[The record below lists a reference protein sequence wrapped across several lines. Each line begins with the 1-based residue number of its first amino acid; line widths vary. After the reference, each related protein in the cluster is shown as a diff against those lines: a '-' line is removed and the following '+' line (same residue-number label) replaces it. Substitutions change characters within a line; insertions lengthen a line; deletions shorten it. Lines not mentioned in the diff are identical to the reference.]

1 MRTTGAELVR
11 QVRRWH
17 GLLGARPAGG
27 PRSPAG
33 RGLEGVRAAY
43 GLVQLAAPALLAD
56 RVAPDRVGPRARV
69 VIRVLGARHLLQAGA
84 ASAVDRPS
92 AHQVGAVVDALH
104 ALSMVALSF
113 TGRGRRRLAVLDA
126 CVAGTFAALEAL
138 VALGP
143 PEPLVGSGAWTRGGG
158 PASLKDPATPG
169 ARSATPHPPA
179 APPRAPTQHP
189 PVQVEPDELTRLDQR
204 RQHDAL
210 LQAVVAEVFED
221 SGGESVSII
230 TDRLR
235 DAMAAR
241 GLTPTDYWLDAV
253 ARDAAA
259 GALYVVS
266 STSREDA
273 GLVQLT
279 EDSEDTGSAS

>member
-1 MRTTGAELVR
+1 MRTTGAEPVR
-11 QVRRWH
+11 QVRRRP
-17 GLLGARPAGG
+17 GLLGAGPAGG
-27 PRSPAG
+27 PSSPAG

-84 ASAVDRPS
+84 ASAVDRPL

-104 ALSMVALSF
+104 AISMVALSL
-113 TGRGRRRLAVLDA
+113 TGRARRRLAVLDA

-138 VALGP
+138 VA
-143 PEPLVGSGAWTRGGG
+143 SDASTRAGV

-169 ARSATPHPPA
+169 ARSAMPHPPA
-179 APPRAPTQHP
+179 APPRAPTLHP

-210 LQAVVAEVFED
+210 LQAVVAEVFEE
-221 SGGESVSII
+221 SGGASVSVIA
-230 TDRLR
+230 DRLR

-279 EDSEDTGSAS
+279 EDTGSAS